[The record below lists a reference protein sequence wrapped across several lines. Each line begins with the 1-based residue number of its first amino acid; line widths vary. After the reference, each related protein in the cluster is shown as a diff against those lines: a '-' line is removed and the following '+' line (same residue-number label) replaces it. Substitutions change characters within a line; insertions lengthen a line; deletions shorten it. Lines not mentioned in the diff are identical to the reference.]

1 MQPLHD
7 TAPRVSGN
15 IAGDP
20 SSLDLP
26 TRTAMITAVMT
37 DTEKRLRDYGLQH
50 FEIDE
55 KLRII
60 TISDH
65 EEFVGL
71 RGLIDPAAEIT
82 IWADDDD
89 EFSGQSFRS
98 GRYQFVILAED
109 IPSS

>member
-1 MQPLHD
+1 
-7 TAPRVSGN
+7 
-15 IAGDP
+15 
-20 SSLDLP
+20 
-26 TRTAMITAVMT
+26 MITAVMT
-37 DTEKRLRDYGLQH
+37 DTEKRLRDLGLEH

-60 TISDH
+60 TISDYD
-65 EEFVGL
+65 EFVGL

-82 IWADDDD
+82 IWADENDK
-89 EFSGQSFRS
+89 FSGKSFRS